1 MGNLALMQ
9 PLAKARSLAV
19 LDLGSGTFRLVLY
32 AYEPGR
38 GYHRVDELREAVALG
53 EGLAKGQLTPEALE
67 RGVKALRAFA
77 DFLRAVGTEEVRT
90 LATSAIRDSANG
102 ALVLQ
107 EARRLGLRPE
117 LLAGEEEA
125 RLGVLAVANGLPLR
139 DALVVDQGGGSA
151 QVSLMRE
158 RRFLWGKALPL
169 GALRLTEGFL
179 TQDPPAKAEVRA
191 LARKVEDSLEALP
204 LPRGLPLVGLGGNLR
219 AVARIHQKRHAY
231 PLDFVHGY
239 FLPKEGVEELYELLM
254 PLSGKARL
262 EIAGLSPDRART
274 LPASLVF
281 LRSLLK
287 VTRAPGLWI
296 SGLGIREGVLFSHL
310 LPEPHLLE
318 DPAGFAVENL
328 FWRYPFALEHREHV
342 KALASSLFWGLAP
355 LHGYGEEE
363 ERLLQA
369 ACLLHDIGIHIGY
382 PDHHKHGAYLVLS
395 EPLLGLDHREQA
407 LIALLVRYHRRGDPT
422 LGPFRSLA
430 KRGDAKRLARLAVI
444 LRLAEML
451 DRTRSQRVK
460 GLRVEVGPGV
470 RLALLAGADPWVE
483 RVEAEKQAPLFQKVY
498 GRPLEVV
505 WEG

>member
-318 DPAGFAVENL
+318 DPAGLRWKTSF
-328 FWRYPFALEHREHV
+328 
-342 KALASSLFWGLAP
+342 G
-355 LHGYGEEE
+355 
-363 ERLLQA
+363 
-369 ACLLHDIGIHIGY
+369 GI
-382 PDHHKHGAYLVLS
+382 PS
-395 EPLLGLDHREQA
+395 P
-407 LIALLVRYHRRGDPT
+407 
-422 LGPFRSLA
+422 
-430 KRGDAKRLARLAVI
+430 
-444 LRLAEML
+444 
-451 DRTRSQRVK
+451 
-460 GLRVEVGPGV
+460 
-470 RLALLAGADPWVE
+470 
-483 RVEAEKQAPLFQKVY
+483 
-498 GRPLEVV
+498 
-505 WEG
+505 